1 MKLSATKS
9 LGRTMSCSLLCC
21 ALQGCPSAR
30 VPTALHHQ
38 PGACS
43 RRAVRPSEEASGGL
57 QLEWELAMAAA
68 WGGAASDDSEEPEE
82 WGISGKQSNIA
93 LQQGGFDNK
102 QDRLGEI

>member
-1 MKLSATKS
+1 MQS
-9 LGRTMSCSLLCC
+9 SLLCPAGLPKC
-21 ALQGCPSAR
+21 SGPHCPASPARSLQSQGCEAEDVS
-30 VPTALHHQ
+30 
-38 PGACS
+38 
-43 RRAVRPSEEASGGL
+43 SEEASGGL